1 MQRAILRSWS
11 YNKHPTSLRGCPLW
25 QHFVYFFE
33 NVSLHVLSIH
43 WATDNPTTEFM
54 MCLRLRSL
62 NQAWTLLGNPSP
74 IPLPRR
80 RLWLWTFCLAL
91 PVESCNSAA
100 YGLGP
105 ESVPH
110 SPSSPP
116 VLPSAKFLPKFEVLG
131 LYFSSPGFRCSV
143 RVHRPTGKGL
153 HLDSSLL
160 GNRSLL
166 CPFSKPT
173 RRSVAQLAWC
183 WVQANKSPWLAAFIR
198 SDSAQLTWP
207 QPCWQVY
214 VASSCLRPWA
224 EQSWICRVD
233 PAGVN
238 TQILQARAVVGFA
251 QHLNHNRSLETN
263 CFVSGETLLTDSCP
277 LSPQAPFLSFPA
289 RGSLC
294 CGGTS
299 MPTPARWLF
308 PGRLYTGCFACFPL
322 RRQQF
327 MGCFAVR
334 LLVFIKLPVME
345 LPFVTSLQLLRWLE
359 SGFKFAA
366 APALP
371 VKV

>member
-160 GNRSLL
+160 GNRSSL

-207 QPCWQVY
+207 SALLASLCGFQLPSTLSRTILNMPCGPSRCQH
-214 VASSCLRPWA
+214 PN
-224 EQSWICRVD
+224 
-233 PAGVN
+233 PAG
-238 TQILQARAVVGFA
+238 TCCGRLCPTLKPQQIPGNKLLCQWRNSFNGFMSSIPSSPLPQFPSKGQPVLWRHIHA
-251 QHLNHNRSLETN
+251 HT
-263 CFVSGETLLTDSCP
+263 CP
-277 LSPQAPFLSFPA
+277 LAFPRQTLHWLLCLLSSPKAAIYGLLCRPA
-289 RGSLC
+289 
-294 CGGTS
+294 
-299 MPTPARWLF
+299 A
-308 PGRLYTGCFACFPL
+308 
-322 RRQQF
+322 
-327 MGCFAVR
+327 
-334 LLVFIKLPVME
+334 
-345 LPFVTSLQLLRWLE
+345 
-359 SGFKFAA
+359 GFH
-366 APALP
+366 
-371 VKV
+371 